1 MNNIKTKLY
10 ALVKVWLPI
19 FLTPIVIFF
28 FLNKSSNYLTISILQ
43 LLLGVE
49 KKDLISELCSY
60 LNTSIYL
67 ILSFVIILQLLS
79 IIRKRNNEQLF
90 NSNGNIYY
98 EHWYITFWFASK
110 ILGYKKLQLAGIPI
124 GMQFKLV
131 LRGTFPEIIEDIW
144 DMHYENIADVVL
156 RADEETVEVEKLN
169 MDLLNESPNVN
180 LLICDT
186 YQIDINQISNEFKYN
201 PTIIVRSTVNKE
213 QLRYLNKPFVNEIR
227 KSVQLIARDK
237 NVYVFSTASPKNNLN
252 IITSCFRFF
261 DRFPIKNVYVVQC
274 GKDKKY
280 RKAIKV
286 I

>member
-28 FLNKSSNYLTISILQ
+28 FLNKSSNYLTNSILQ

-60 LNTSIYL
+60 LNTSISL

-156 RADEETVEVEKLN
+156 RADEETVEVVKLN

-237 NVYVFSTASPKNNLN
+237 NVYVFSTANPKNNLN

-261 DRFPIKNVYVVQC
+261 DRFPIKNVYVVQY